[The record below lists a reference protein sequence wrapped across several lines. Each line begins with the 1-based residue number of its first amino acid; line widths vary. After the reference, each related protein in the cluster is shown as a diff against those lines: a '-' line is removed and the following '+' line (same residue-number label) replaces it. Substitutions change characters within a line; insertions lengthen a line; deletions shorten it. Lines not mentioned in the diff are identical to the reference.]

1 MAKISRNQLKAL
13 VKECLVEVLV
23 EGLSSENSS
32 SSLIE
37 ATTRK
42 KAIPKKKPSARVRP
56 SLDNINFDKKI
67 NQRVS
72 ACTTDPVLG
81 NILADTAKTTL
92 QEQLGEERNNVSHD
106 VQVAANGDPAAKA
119 ISSADPSD
127 LFGESAGNWAAL
139 AFSDSKQTK

>member
-32 SSLIE
+32 SSLVESTKI
-37 ATTRK
+37 K
-42 KAIPKKKPSARVRP
+42 KNIKKKPAQKRGAAI
-56 SLDNINFDKKI
+56 DNISLNQKI
-67 NQRVS
+67 NQSVA
-72 ACTTDPVLG
+72 ACTTDPILG

-92 QEQLGEERNNVSHD
+92 QEQLGEDRNSVSHSL
-106 VQVAANGDPAAKA
+106 QVAANGDPAAKA
-119 ISSADPSD
+119 ASNADPAD

-139 AFSDSKQTK
+139 AFSNSKQK